1 MGEQKKIENREK
13 QQEENTEETITIFID
28 TETIS
33 PKELEEGDIY
43 ELEGFESI

>member
-33 PKELEEGDIY
+33 QKELEEGDIY
-43 ELEGFESI
+43 EPEGFESI